1 MNIIIIII
9 IIIIN
14 FIRTD
19 QYPRANK
26 IMFYSSKSD
35 SQINTHN
42 KNLTEKIIASKIR
55 NSGQAIN
62 IKNQKYL

>member
-1 MNIIIIII
+1 
-9 IIIIN
+9 
-14 FIRTD
+14 
-19 QYPRANK
+19 
-26 IMFYSSKSD
+26 MFYSSKSD

>member
-1 MNIIIIII
+1 MVIIIINI

-35 SQINTHN
+35 SQSNTHN
-42 KNLTEKIIASKIR
+42 KNLTEKKVS
-55 NSGQAIN
+55 QA
-62 IKNQKYL
+62 K

>member
-1 MNIIIIII
+1 MGMQTNFNSGKFSRYCMADYDNINIIIII

-42 KNLTEKIIASKIR
+42 KN
-55 NSGQAIN
+55 
-62 IKNQKYL
+62 